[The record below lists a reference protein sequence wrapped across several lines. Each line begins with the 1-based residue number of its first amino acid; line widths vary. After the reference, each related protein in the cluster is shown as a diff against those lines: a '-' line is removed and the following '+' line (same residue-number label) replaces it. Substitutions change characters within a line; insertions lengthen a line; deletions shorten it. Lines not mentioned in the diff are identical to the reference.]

1 MAGEY
6 WLESANCD
14 IEPAQLTLI
23 RGGDGDIYVTIKNK
37 LGRHSVRVC
46 YSGGPDREQGI
57 RLATAALLREFD
69 KMAKETD
76 K

>member
-23 RGGDGDIYVTIKNK
+23 RGGEDHITKSRYI
-37 LGRHSVRVC
+37 
-46 YSGGPDREQGI
+46 
-57 RLATAALLREFD
+57 
-69 KMAKETD
+69 AK